1 MQVGT
6 CLSFCSVL
14 MFQMER
20 ILVLRAPLLHEHI
33 ARRRCRIA
41 TYIVCIG
48 IFLLWLP
55 AIYTFSIHGSGVLP
69 CFYTNEQAGSIDLLK
84 YMLLGMWATFCL
96 LPVTFL
102 PVMDV
107 ILVYSIRQ
115 ISKAHNALN
124 LSKHNETKS
133 DKNISI
139 EIKTAISSIIISIYF
154 TLCLSPNLCW
164 ISFLFISLLY

>member
-1 MQVGT
+1 MQVGG

-20 ILVLRAPLLHEHI
+20 ILVLRALLLHEHV
-33 ARRRCRIA
+33 ARKRCRVA
-41 TYIVCIG
+41 TIIVCFV

-55 AIYTFSIHGSGVLP
+55 AFHVFSFSVSGVLP
-69 CFYTNEQAGSIDLLK
+69 CFFTPQHTGSIDLLK
-84 YMLLGMWATFCL
+84 YMLLGMWAIFCL
-96 LPVTFL
+96 LPVTSL